1 MLDPHAVHIYTDG
14 SCFENPGGPSGC
26 AAWVE
31 YPEQLGRNEEL
42 IFDLGYVAS
51 TNNRVELLA
60 CIHSVRWVCEF
71 GPWPNVA
78 RVQIVTDSMYVKN
91 GAISARE
98 WRREGGKNR
107 HGEPMENWDLW
118 KELLRTQTQAR
129 IRVDFVWMHDK
140 DSPILLKVHRDAKA
154 AAKRGGT
161 NIDSG
166 YNPGWITRSM
176 LKGSAARFRAAGQS
190 AMVRP
195 YRKKKMKNGEW
206 KIRFDV
212 ISEDGQGYAE
222 SCYAYA
228 SSELTLAKLHSQN
241 GYRVRFNDNPKHPQ
255 IVELL
260 EKVELPK

>member
-1 MLDPHAVHIYTDG
+1 
-14 SCFENPGGPSGC
+14 
-26 AAWVE
+26 
-31 YPEQLGRNEEL
+31 
-42 IFDLGYVAS
+42 
-51 TNNRVELLA
+51 
-60 CIHSVRWVCEF
+60 
-71 GPWPNVA
+71 
-78 RVQIVTDSMYVKN
+78 MYVKN